1 MTINEITDKDLRE
14 FFSWYKSFHGC
25 SAVAASVMVTC
36 MTGYFKT
43 YSKAADK
50 ILARCRSLKL
60 VEVSNG
66 MVTIANNII

>member
-25 SAVAASVMVTC
+25 KAIAASVMVTC

-43 YSKAADK
+43 HTKAADK

-66 MVTIANNII
+66 MVIIAKNII

>member
-25 SAVAASVMVTC
+25 KAVAASVMVTC
-36 MTGYFKT
+36 ITGHFKT
-43 YSKAADK
+43 HTKAADK

-66 MVTIANNII
+66 MVTIAE